1 MRRHRYRYRQ
11 VAVMATDAV
20 VYYVLQQVQHN
31 EYDNRN
37 NKNVELAF
45 VEILSVKKMQHSL
58 ELCFIK

>member
-1 MRRHRYRYRQ
+1 
-11 VAVMATDAV
+11 MATDAV